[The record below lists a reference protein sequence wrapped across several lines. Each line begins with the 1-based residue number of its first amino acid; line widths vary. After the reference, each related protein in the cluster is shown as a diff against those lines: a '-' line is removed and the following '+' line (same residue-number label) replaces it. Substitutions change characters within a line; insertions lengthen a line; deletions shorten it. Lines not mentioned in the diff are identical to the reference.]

1 MIKKIRAVLFD
12 LDGTLIDSAPDFIP
26 AVNQLRAEHKLA
38 ALDEARIRA
47 TVSNGARALVS
58 LALGAHA
65 DDKNFKHDDFEKN
78 RQRFLE
84 IYTENLGRYS
94 HAFDGMRKLLSEL
107 KKNNILWGI
116 ATNKPERYTLPLLKK
131 LNFLPAPNCV
141 ICPDHVIEPKPH
153 PASLQLACQQL
164 NCNSEELIYIG
175 DHRRD
180 IDCGKHAGAITIA
193 ALYGYI
199 ENGDNPD
206 DWGADYSVN
215 RVEELWPLIQTIDRE
230 K

>member
-1 MIKKIRAVLFD
+1 MIGKIRAVLFD

-26 AVNQLRAEHKLA
+26 AVNQLRAEHKLT
-38 ALDEARIRA
+38 ALNDAHIRA

-58 LALGAHA
+58 LALGIQA
-65 DDKNFKHDDFEKN
+65 DDNNFEKN

-84 IYTENLGRYS
+84 LYTKNLGCYS
-94 HAFDGMRKLLSEL
+94 HAFEGMRELLGAL
-107 KKNNILWGI
+107 KKNNIQWGI
-116 ATNKPERYTLPLLKK
+116 ATNKPERYTRPLLEK
-131 LNFLPAPNCV
+131 LNFLPAPDCV
-141 ICPDHVIEPKPH
+141 ICPDHVAEPKPH

-164 NCNSEELIYIG
+164 KRNPEELIYVG

-180 IDCGKHAGAITIA
+180 IDCGKQARAITIA

-199 ENGDNPD
+199 ENGDNPE

-215 RVEELWPLIQTIDRE
+215 RVEELWPLIQQLIE
-230 K
+230 KSSKN